1 VRKEGCA
8 FGAAAGG
15 AGGAGAGGGGG
26 GAGGAAP
33 SSPSGCRAVTAGAA
47 GASAGSMGAEG
58 AGRAGDGRGGEK
70 GPARTEEVE
79 SERRPRKSGAV
90 VSLSQAATL
99 CPSLL
104 SHAGQQ
110 VDQMVP
116 QAWVGVDRCRDEAR
130 RRGAW
135 PGGKERQGVRRR
147 TMATRRRPAPPF
159 WRTPQHLPSD
169 PAPNLDTPAWIC
181 TILLVPLGMEEAGA
195 GSPRGARAEGER
207 ARQRRGDAARPSQ
220 PTATHLEQAATAQTR
235 KGEGKEG
242 GSGAL
247 PGVFR
252 RANRA
257 SLCGRREGRWGER
270 RAAATRRAGTARE
283 KEKKKGAH
291 GSFLSQG
298 LSALVAACLSV
309 HR

>member
-1 VRKEGCA
+1 MEG
-8 FGAAAGG
+8 
-15 AGGAGAGGGGG
+15 
-26 GAGGAAP
+26 
-33 SSPSGCRAVTAGAA
+33 
-47 GASAGSMGAEG
+47 EG
-58 AGRAGDGRGGEK
+58 KRDGRGGEK

-110 VDQMVP
+110 IDQMGP

-181 TILLVPLGMEEAGA
+181 TILLAPLGMEEAGA

-235 KGEGKEG
+235 RGGVGCTPRCVQARQPGIVVWAAGGKVGGEARGGHEEG
-242 GSGAL
+242 RHGAREGEKKRGARVFSLSRTLGSGGRV
-247 PGVFR
+247 PQ
-252 RANRA
+252 RAP
-257 SLCGRREGRWGER
+257 L
-270 RAAATRRAGTARE
+270 AG
-283 KEKKKGAH
+283 
-291 GSFLSQG
+291 LD
-298 LSALVAACLSV
+298 V
-309 HR
+309 